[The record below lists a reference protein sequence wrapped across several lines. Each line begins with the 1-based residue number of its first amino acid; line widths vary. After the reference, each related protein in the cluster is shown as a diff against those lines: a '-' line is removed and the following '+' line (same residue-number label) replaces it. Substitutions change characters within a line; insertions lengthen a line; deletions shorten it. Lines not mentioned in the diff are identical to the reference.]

1 MEKLA
6 LRTELSAYSVINLL
20 SKIKT
25 INLKLKSKKLM
36 FKSAIV
42 AAFIAAVSQAVSIN
56 WDDMN
61 LSQSVGDHLGA
72 DG

>member
-1 MEKLA
+1 
-6 LRTELSAYSVINLL
+6 
-20 SKIKT
+20 
-25 INLKLKSKKLM
+25 M

-61 LSQSVGDHLGA
+61 LGQSVADHL
-72 DG
+72 